1 MASRRIWIGFKPALV
16 LLYYQTS
23 KPESYT
29 DMDIYESSSQKGTS
43 WMLQVWRSYSP
54 SRMRSVLGKRSLR
67 KEAGI
72 EVVGPSRLLF
82 YYQVQESLLLPQE
95 RASVFCLLLMG
106 IIVLCRPGYAP
117 LIVEDKDMICGVK
130 EWEKTTKATISL

>member
-1 MASRRIWIGFKPALV
+1 MARRRIWIGFKAALV

-29 DMDIYESSSQKGTS
+29 GMDIYGSSSQKGTS

-67 KEAGI
+67 KEAGM
-72 EVVGPSRLLF
+72 EVVKPSRFPLF
-82 YYQVQESLLLPQE
+82 CYQVQESLLPSQE
-95 RASVFCLLLMG
+95 SASVFCLLLMG
-106 IIVLCRPGYAP
+106 SLSYAG
-117 LIVEDKDMICGVK
+117 L
-130 EWEKTTKATISL
+130 ATPHR